1 MGAGDS
7 GSSKIEEQQ
16 DNALSST
23 GGEEREEESA
33 IKSTGYQYH
42 DLFNDVLLML
52 NPIQSL
58 QSLPS
63 LSLLHHLYAVLVE
76 HAWNRWT
83 LLYDPDNIATSLLS
97 DKWSILD
104 GQEWYKDIYK
114 CFDAF

>member
-7 GSSKIEEQQ
+7 GSSKNEEQQ
-16 DNALSST
+16 EKASSST
-23 GGEEREEESA
+23 GGEEKEEDLA
-33 IKSTGYQYH
+33 LKSTGYQYQ
-42 DLFNDVLLML
+42 DLYNDVLLML

-63 LSLLHHLYAVLVE
+63 LSLLHHLYTVLVE
-76 HAWNRWT
+76 HSWNRWT

-104 GQEWYKDIYK
+104 GQQW
-114 CFDAF
+114 